1 MLRFVGLL
9 FFLFLFNGH
18 FCSQQTEASVIYS
31 VVMDSDDPT
40 LSQQLGAMTGSTMS
54 ITFKDENFRQDMN
67 MVMMKSSSIHNAK
80 KKRGI
85 MLVDLMGMKQAAHID
100 NIKNQASTA
109 TDTNTQIE
117 VTGEVKKILDFDCN
131 KVILT
136 DSNGMEMIMYVTESL
151 NAINN
156 KNKYG
161 SDQVK
166 GFPLSI
172 EIEMPQLTMKMVAI
186 EIKNKVE
193 KSAFSIKIPEEYKE
207 ISLDEL
213 LQSLGGMQ

>member
-1 MLRFVGLL
+1 MLRFLCL
-9 FFLFLFNGH
+9 PFFLFLFNSH
-18 FCSQQTEASVIYS
+18 FPAQQTEASVVYS
-31 VVMDSDDPT
+31 VVMDSDDPV
-40 LSQQLGAMTGSTMS
+40 LSQQLGAMTGSTMT

-67 MVMMKSSSIHNAK
+67 MVMMKTSSIHNAK
-80 KKRGI
+80 KKRGV
-85 MLVDLMGMKQAAHID
+85 MLVDMMGMKQAAHID
-100 NIKNQASTA
+100 NVEAQEENSAN
-109 TDTNTQIE
+109 TNSEIE
-117 VTGEVKKILDFDCN
+117 VTEEVKRILDFDCN
-131 KVILT
+131 KIILT
-136 DSNGMEMIMYVTESL
+136 DTNGMEIVMYVTESL

-161 SDQVK
+161 NNRVK

-172 EIEMPQLTMKMVAI
+172 EVEMQQLTMTMVAI

-207 ISLDEL
+207 ISMAEL

>member
-1 MLRFVGLL
+1 
-9 FFLFLFNGH
+9 
-18 FCSQQTEASVIYS
+18 
-31 VVMDSDDPT
+31 
-40 LSQQLGAMTGSTMS
+40 
-54 ITFKDENFRQDMN
+54 
-67 MVMMKSSSIHNAK
+67 
-80 KKRGI
+80 